1 MQLTTERFQF
11 LADALHGTGGFA
23 DGSYLK
29 RYPREGDRKYTA
41 RKELAWYA
49 NPVRRAV
56 SRFVGHIDKRPPIR
70 VLENPLMDV
79 ISDDC
84 DWRGNS
90 IGVFWH
96 RFMMEAKARGTMLLL
111 IDAPAELPANR
122 AEQEDMRAAPYLV
135 PILPEHVE
143 EYELDHRGLITS
155 VRYADTMDLDG
166 ERVDVSR
173 VWDTEGWRVLKG
185 DEVLESGEH
194 GLGLCPV
201 LAFSETGEFGAEGSF
216 SQLADLGKRLYNL
229 HSELDELLRSQ
240 TFSILTYQVPPEQS
254 QTFDAN
260 SMAETLGTHNMLV
273 HSGTMPAFISPTS
286 IPTEAYFKAIER
298 LQQTID
304 EVALNVEPP
313 DQAESGLAMT
323 LRFQSLNASLAS
335 FARSMEDLERRVWE
349 IVARWLDITDRT
361 QIEWPTDY
369 GLADL
374 GSEIELYQQMQM
386 MGAPESYLREKMRQ
400 IIATDLA
407 ATDRDLRDSILGD
420 LDTMSHERPGEPPAV
435 GGE

>member
-29 RYPREGDRKYTA
+29 RYPREGDSKYNA
-41 RKELAWYA
+41 RKDLAWYA

-70 VLENPLMDV
+70 ALENPLMDV

-90 IGVFWH
+90 IGVFWNH
-96 RFMMEAKARGTMLLL
+96 FMMEAKARGTMLLL

-185 DEVLESGEH
+185 DEVLQSGEPVTIEPPKPKKWEPEGGSYYVMTNGVVDN
-194 GLGLCPV
+194 GLPSTDDTRLFGTEYPTEELAQRASKVMRSHNRLLAYV
-201 LAFSETGEFGAEGSF
+201 LEHAPDWE
-216 SQLADLGKRLYNL
+216 ADWSDTNQKKWRIIWNERGDKYQNIFNI
-229 HSELDELLRSQ
+229 RSL
-240 TFSILTYQVPPEQS
+240 F
-254 QTFDAN
+254 
-260 SMAETLGTHNMLV
+260 LGTV
-273 HSGTMPAFISPTS
+273 YMPA
-286 IPTEAYFKAIER
+286 
-298 LQQTID
+298 
-304 EVALNVEPP
+304 EVSRELVDKLNSGEVE
-313 DQAESGLAMT
+313 L
-323 LRFQSLNASLAS
+323 
-335 FARSMEDLERRVWE
+335 
-349 IVARWLDITDRT
+349 
-361 QIEWPTDY
+361 
-369 GLADL
+369 
-374 GSEIELYQQMQM
+374 
-386 MGAPESYLREKMRQ
+386 
-400 IIATDLA
+400 
-407 ATDRDLRDSILGD
+407 
-420 LDTMSHERPGEPPAV
+420 
-435 GGE
+435 